1 MRSFASGRF
10 VLRRKL
16 GAGSFGEIYAG
27 EDTKTGEKVAI
38 KLEPVKT
45 RFPQLSYESK
55 LYMIFANGVSVPK
68 LHWFGTEA
76 SHNAMVIDLLGK
88 SLEDLA
94 SECHHRLSLKT
105 VLMLADQ
112 MLSAVEYLH
121 SINFIHRDIKPDN
134 FVMGLGPRA
143 NQVFIIDFGLSKKYR
158 DPHTHQHIPY
168 VENKDLTGTARYAS
182 VAALKGIEQSR
193 RDDLEALG
201 FVWMYLLKGTLP
213 WMGLEAKTRKQK
225 YENICRVKASTSFED
240 LCAGYPEE
248 FVTYF
253 KSVRQLRFADQ
264 PDYSRYRKM
273 FKKLFLRLG
282 YVYDYRYDWVDKE
295 PTERHTPREE
305 RHVHKECLSD
315 RAKKVVP
322 KPAPVR
328 KRPKSKKARQD
339 EAMLARGNLS
349 TAVQKSHRG
358 ESMERIQG
366 QSEAHVGM
374 RYRIPQPD
382 EDDGIFRGPARM
394 GVGRTEAEQ
403 GFRIPIPSP
412 RSKGRLGKGVL
423 RGKMA
428 SEVPKADPVEMR
440 SSPGS
445 DDRQMPKRSV
455 SSPVMESREDEVKRR
470 RRDRT
475 QNSGR
480 AQRSREIQHS
490 HSKDDAKGK
499 WVSSLDEVVSDSDY
513 DEFVEM
519 RASRDKKE
527 KDPGQDISPRK
538 KENYELDY
546 VQRKAGITDVE
557 DIRPRPTRPIMDR
570 YIGSPR
576 RRQESEAATPTPKP
590 RMNAKKV
597 IWGQRNSCRVTSA
610 IPSWMIDKVRNTRK

>member
-27 EDTKTGEKVAI
+27 DDTKTGEKVAI

-68 LHWFGTEA
+68 IHWFGTEA

-112 MLSAVEYLH
+112 MLCAVEYLH

-134 FVMGLGPRA
+134 FVMGLGKRS

-182 VAALKGIEQSR
+182 VAALKGVEQSR

-225 YENICRVKASTSFED
+225 YENICRVKANTSFED
-240 LCAGYPEE
+240 LCAGYPDE

-264 PDYSRYRKM
+264 PDYARYRHM

-282 YVYDYRYDWVDKE
+282 YVYDYRYDWIDNEKTETRE
-295 PTERHTPREE
+295 PTKQP
-305 RHVHKECLSD
+305 KECLSD
-315 RAKKVVP
+315 RAKKVHE

-328 KRPKSKKARQD
+328 KRPKSKKARKD
-339 EAMLARGNLS
+339 DGMIGRGNLS
-349 TAVQKSHRG
+349 TAVQKSNRG
-358 ESMERIQG
+358 EPVERIQG

-374 RYRIPQPD
+374 RYKIPPPD
-382 EDDGIFRGPARM
+382 EEEGMFRAPAKM
-394 GVGRTEAEQ
+394 KIGKSEADQ
-403 GFRIPIPSP
+403 GFRMQIPSP
-412 RSKGRLGKGVL
+412 RSKGRLSGQRYGL

-428 SEVPKADPVEMR
+428 SEVPKREVMDIR
-440 SSPGS
+440 SSSES
-445 DDRQMPKRSV
+445 DEREKPCPERPL
-455 SSPVMESREDEVKRR
+455 SSPTLDMIGENRRR
-470 RRDRT
+470 RRDRQFHT
-475 QNSGR
+475 VRPTTPRTSSKEMIHKS
-480 AQRSREIQHS
+480 RSR
-490 HSKDDAKGK
+490 DDTKGK
-499 WVSSLDEVVSDSDY
+499 WMSNAEEIMSDSDY

-519 RASRDKKE
+519 RTKEKKE
-527 KDPGQDISPRK
+527 VSPPASPRK
-538 KENYELDY
+538 KDDGLDY
-546 VQRKAGITDVE
+546 VQRKAGITDLE
-557 DIRPRPTRPIMDR
+557 EIRPRTSRPLVER
-570 YIGSPR
+570 VLSTPR
-576 RRQESEAATPTPKP
+576 RRQESEAQTPKP

-597 IWGQRNSCRVTSA
+597 IWGQRNSCRVTST
-610 IPSWMIDKVRNTRK
+610 IPSWMLDKFKNTRK